1 MFGWLFG
8 NNEKT
13 DMSAEEKDTGIFG
26 IDWDGDG
33 KVSELDDFMTIDIFS
48 DDEN

>member
-13 DMSAEEKDTGIFG
+13 DTSAEEKDTGIFG

-33 KVSELDDFMTIDIFS
+33 KVSEIDDLVTIDIFS